1 MDKDDLFDDFE
12 TENNNNNLTNN
23 NENTLTKNKLDES
36 KNDFLN
42 KKRANTLPGKNSVEK
57 PKNKDNQEQI
67 EDITFQKSVHKIL
80 NDKLPSE
87 NPLNPETELKITT
100 YTFTGGV
107 HETIYPK
114 TCPIEP
120 LKEPSTP
127 PATTY
132 PFTLDPFQSRS
143 ILCLEN
149 RQSVLVAAHTSA
161 GKTVVAQYAI
171 AMSLRDHQ
179 RVIYT
184 SPIKALSNQKYRELA
199 QQFKDVGLMTG
210 DVTINSNASCIVMT
224 TEILRNMLYKGSEIT
239 KEIAWVIFDEVHYMR
254 DKARGVVWEET
265 MILLSNKIN
274 YVFLSATIP
283 NAREFAMWICKLK
296 SQPCN
301 VVYTD
306 FRPVPLQHYVYPSG
320 SDTIYLAVDDK
331 GNFKEDNF
339 NKALSTFS
347 ENILDKNDKGKMN
360 KKDKTEDDIKK
371 IVELINDQNL
381 NPAIVF
387 SFSKIECEELAY
399 SLSKIDLTTD
409 DEKEL
414 IENIYTNAIMTLSTE
429 DQALPQIE
437 KMLPILKKGVG
448 VHHGGMLP
456 IVRECVE
463 LIFQEGL
470 IKTLFSTETFSMG
483 VNMPAKTVVFTNLEK
498 FDGNEHRFVTGGE
511 FIQMSGRAGRRG
523 LDEKGITI
531 LMLKKK
537 MEPEKIREI
546 LSGQSDPLNSSF
558 SLSYNQIVNLSRIEG
573 VKCEYILKRSFRQ
586 FQAERAV
593 PIIKEKI
600 KKMFN
605 EYQNYDFNWERD
617 DLVKNIIIT
626 KETVSVLK
634 EKNRN
639 IINQPKNILRFL
651 TPGRIVHIKNWGIG
665 IVLNFTKKNV
675 EKISKYNE
683 KKETYELVKYEN
695 SNNTSDINNNR
706 MIELYIVDLV
716 VYLKKG
722 DKEGNKLFS
731 GDVIKKNGKIA
742 IIPFLL
748 STFEGVSPIKINLPK
763 NLKDNTSL
771 LSLEKTLF
779 EITSKFKSKIPKIDP
794 IKEMSI
800 NDPELKS
807 NNAQLT
813 TLHSALLNYESTL
826 LSKFGNDITQKE
838 ISDQLISSYKSK
850 ITLRT
855 QIKHLIQELN
865 MTNKL
870 ILQED
875 LANMKR
881 VLRRLGYIENEV
893 VTLKGQVAC
902 CISSADEILLTEML
916 FNGAFN
922 SLDENS
928 ISSILSCFL
937 ATEGTGFPEER
948 KKAEENSYMSSL
960 HEIIKQNAERE
971 ADVLIECKLPVDKD
985 SFIKSFKMEYMLPLL
1000 HWTQGEKTFGDICK
1014 DTKIYEGSIIRVI
1027 RRLDELLK
1035 ELGESARLLGNTNL
1049 NQLFENTSKKIQRGI
1064 PFAASLYLSN

>member
-1 MDKDDLFDDFE
+1 MDNDDLFEAFE
-12 TENNNNNLTNN
+12 SEPQSTSNDPQITNKQPLQN
-23 NENTLTKNKLDES
+23 QHS
-36 KNDFLN
+36 YLN
-42 KKRANTLPGKNSVEK
+42 KKTSRNNDSSLPSSSTKQPTHQS
-57 PKNKDNQEQI
+57 QEQI
-67 EDITFQKSVHKIL
+67 DDITFQKNVTQIL
-80 NDKLPSE
+80 TEPLSSE
-87 NPLNPETELKITT
+87 NPLNPDSEVKITSHP
-100 YTFTGGV
+100 FSGGV
-107 HETIYPK
+107 HETIFPK
-114 TCPIEP
+114 NTPIIE
-120 LKEPSTP
+120 LKKPTTP

-132 PFTLDPFQSRS
+132 PFTLDPFQERS

-149 RQSVLVAAHTSA
+149 HQSVLVAAHTSA

-184 SPIKALSNQKYRELA
+184 SPIKALSNQKFRELS

-210 DVTINSNASCIVMT
+210 DVTLNPDASCIVMT

-283 NAREFAMWICKLK
+283 NAREFAMWISKLK

-320 SDTIYLAVDDK
+320 SDSIYLAVDAK
-331 GNFKEDNF
+331 GNFKEENF
-339 NKALSTFS
+339 NKVLSTLAES
-347 ENILDKNDKGKMN
+347 ELEKNIDKSKNSKAI
-360 KKDKTEDDIKK
+360 KTEEDIKR
-371 IVELINDQNL
+371 IVELINEQNL
-381 NPAIVF
+381 NPSIVF
-387 SFSKIECEELAY
+387 SFSKAECEELAC

-409 DEKEL
+409 EEKEL
-414 IENIYTNAIMTLSTE
+414 IESIYTNAIMTLSTE
-429 DQALPQIE
+429 DQNLPQIE

-498 FDGNEHRFVTGGE
+498 FDGNDHRFVTGGE
-511 FIQMSGRAGRRG
+511 FIQMSGRAGRRKNKK
-523 LDEKGITI
+523 KGITI

-558 SLSYNQIVNLSRIEG
+558 CLSYNQIVNLSRIEG

-593 PIIKEKI
+593 PIIKSKI
-600 KKMFN
+600 RKLFD
-605 EYQNYDFNWERD
+605 EYQKFDFNWERD

-626 KETVSVLK
+626 KDNISAIK
-634 EKNRN
+634 EENRS
-639 IINQPKNILRFL
+639 IITKPKNIIGFL

-665 IVLNFTKKNV
+665 IVVNFSKKTV
-675 EKISKYNE
+675 EKVSQYNE
-683 KKETYELVKYEN
+683 KKECYEMVKYEN
-695 SNNTSDINNNR
+695 TDKTIDEINKSK
-706 MIELYIVDLV
+706 MIELYIVDIV
-716 VYLKKG
+716 VYLKNEK
-722 DKEGNKLFS
+722 DNKLTV
-731 GDVIKKNGKIA
+731 GDIKKKNGKIA
-742 IIPFLL
+742 IVPFLL
-748 STFEGVSPIKINLPK
+748 STFEGVSQIKVNIPK
-763 NLKDNTSL
+763 NLKERSAL
-771 LSLEKTLF
+771 LSLEKMLF
-779 EITSKFKSKIPKIDP
+779 EINAKFKSEVPKMDP

-800 NDPELKS
+800 NDPTLKS
-807 NNAQLT
+807 NLT
-813 TLHSALLNYESTL
+813 KLSSLKASLSSYESSL
-826 LSKFGNDITQKE
+826 LSKFGNDMSQKD
-838 ISDQLISSYKSK
+838 ISSQLISSYKAK
-850 ITLRT
+850 LTLRS
-855 QIKHLIQELN
+855 QIKFLMQDLN
-865 MTNKL
+865 ATNRL

-875 LANMKR
+875 LSNMKR
-881 VLRRLGYIENEV
+881 VLRRLGFIEDEV
-893 VTLKGQVAC
+893 VTIKGQVAC
-902 CISSADEILLTEML
+902 CISSADEVILTEML

-928 ISSILSCFL
+928 LSSMLSCFL
-937 ATEGTGFPEER
+937 TTEGSGFPNES
-948 KKAEENSYMSSL
+948 KKAEENQFLSSL
-960 HEIIKQNAERE
+960 HDIINKNSERV
-971 ADVLIECKLPVDKD
+971 ADVLIECKIPIDKEK
-985 SFIKSFKMEYMLPLL
+985 FIKSFRMDYMYPVLN
-1000 HWTQGEKTFGDICK
+1000 WTQGEKTFGDICK
-1014 DTKIYEGSIIRVI
+1014 DTEIYEGSLIRVI

-1035 ELGESARLLGNTNL
+1035 ELSECARLIGNMSL
-1049 NQLFENTSKKIQRGI
+1049 KEKLESTSKKIQRGI